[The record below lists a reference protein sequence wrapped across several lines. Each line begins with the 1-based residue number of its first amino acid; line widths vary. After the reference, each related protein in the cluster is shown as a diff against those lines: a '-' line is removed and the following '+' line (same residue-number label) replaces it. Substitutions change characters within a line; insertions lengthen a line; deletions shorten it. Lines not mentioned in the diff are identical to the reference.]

1 MALPA
6 GWPAHLSGLTA
17 IVPVGRA
24 MPTLVVGEV
33 VKVWL
38 VASSSARSSR
48 RQGVAAAG
56 RNVAERDL
64 AEPVVVAEIGESASV
79 HPRA

>member
-1 MALPA
+1 MVGEFGPPEIVIVALPA
-6 GWPAHLSGLTA
+6 GWPAHVAALTA

-38 VASSSARSSR
+38 VSVVVCPFFAPPGCSR
-48 RQGVAAAG
+48 R
-56 RNVAERDL
+56 RPERC
-64 AEPVVVAEIGESASV
+64 
-79 HPRA
+79 